1 MNQNLLL
8 VIEAIIA
15 KEYAYR
21 HICISLGLHLKCVG
35 VYCGDCLMNTAP
47 IFVEDY
53 SNLIIQVRD
62 ITNEQSINGN
72 TQCNP

>member
-21 HICISLGLHLKCVG
+21 HICTSLGLNHKCIG

-47 IFVEDY
+47 IYVGDY
-53 SNLIIQVRD
+53 SNLLIQVRD
-62 ITNEQSINGN
+62 ITNEQSTNGN
-72 TQCNP
+72 T

>member
-1 MNQNLLL
+1 MNRNLIL

-21 HICISLGLHLKCVG
+21 PICTSLGLNLKCTG

-47 IFVEDY
+47 TFVGDY

-62 ITNEQSINGN
+62 ITYEQSINRN
-72 TQCNP
+72 T

>member
-1 MNQNLLL
+1 MNRNLIL

-21 HICISLGLHLKCVG
+21 HICTSLGLNLKCEG

-47 IFVEDY
+47 IYVGDY
-53 SNLIIQVRD
+53 SNLIIQIRD
-62 ITNEQSINGN
+62 ITYEQSTNGN
-72 TQCNP
+72 N

>member
-1 MNQNLLL
+1 MNKNLIL

-21 HICISLGLHLKCVG
+21 HNRHICSSLELTLKCEG
-35 VYCGDCLMNTAP
+35 VHCDDCLMHTAP
-47 IFVEDY
+47 IYVGDY

-62 ITNEQSINGN
+62 ITYEQSTNGN
-72 TQCNP
+72 T